1 MAQKGALKNRKEKN
15 STREYSRRRGRG
27 GQNTE
32 HRCMMHADTVHPKMS
47 LCARTSNMEIAKTKD
62 KIPEEERSAKKMGGK
77 AGERM

>member
-1 MAQKGALKNRKEKN
+1 VHLRREKKKTQEGN
-15 STREYSRRRGRG
+15 TVGEGVGG